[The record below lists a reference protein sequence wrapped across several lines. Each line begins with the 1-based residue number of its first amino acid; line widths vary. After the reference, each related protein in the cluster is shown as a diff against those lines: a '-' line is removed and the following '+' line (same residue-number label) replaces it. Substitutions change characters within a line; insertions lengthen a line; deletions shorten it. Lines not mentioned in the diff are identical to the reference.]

1 MASYIVV
8 KSFIQLAP
16 EGYRFHT
23 YVTQRRSGIDSIEG
37 GAMKA
42 NVPTNPTPRAIFHV
56 RTTVSTAVTEIL
68 ENEKFLRAWNYI
80 YKVCTIHQ
88 IYVRFQK
95 YMYVTRMFAKIKSF
109 SIIYL
114 YIISYFH
121 LI

>member
-1 MASYIVV
+1 M
-8 KSFIQLAP
+8 
-16 EGYRFHT
+16 
-23 YVTQRRSGIDSIEG
+23 RSGINSIEG

-42 NVPTNPTPRAIFHV
+42 NVPTNPTPPGELSCTNYGIDGSDV
-56 RTTVSTAVTEIL
+56 NSKIL
-68 ENEKFLRAWNYI
+68 ENGKFLRAWDYI

-95 YMYVTRMFAKIKSF
+95 YLYITRMVAKIKSF